1 MPAMIICVR
10 QSSASNAF
18 CKPSRCACCKEQSR
32 PCGIVSHYFEAA
44 TLLRLNV
51 TAEKLRGS
59 DESGGC
65 RRPAAAPQFDN
76 AEMRRLRKPFPE
88 FQLNEIPLP
97 FGPRMNVWRNEDHV
111 AS

>member
-1 MPAMIICVR
+1 MRSTVQRVQCVLQPLSMR
-10 QSSASNAF
+10 MLQRAIKTLWYRFALLR
-18 CKPSRCACCKEQSR
+18 SRGS
-32 PCGIVSHYFEAA
+32 
-44 TLLRLNV
+44 LRLNV
-51 TAEKLRGS
+51 TAEKLRGF